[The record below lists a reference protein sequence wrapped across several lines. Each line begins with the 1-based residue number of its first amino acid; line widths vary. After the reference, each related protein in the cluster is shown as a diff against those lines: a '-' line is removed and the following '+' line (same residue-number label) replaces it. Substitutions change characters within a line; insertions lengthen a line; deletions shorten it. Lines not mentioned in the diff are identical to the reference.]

1 MNLREQRG
9 KEIATTRAIR
19 KKGSFYLVP
28 SQAGGGLYQ
37 VSITA
42 EGENCSCPDYQ
53 TRHLPC
59 KHIYAT
65 AYLMMR
71 ELNPDGSETLTEV
84 TVTAS
89 QRKTYPQNWKAYNA
103 AQVEEKDRFQILLH
117 DLCRNL
123 PVAQPRR
130 GRQPLLLSDAVFI
143 STFKVY
149 STVSQRRFM
158 SDLRE
163 SHERGLISKVPHFNS
178 ISNALENPDLT
189 PILKKLVAES
199 SLPLKSVETNFAVDS
214 SGFTTSKFIRWF
226 DHKYGVPRQRHSW
239 VTVHVTTGVRTNVV
253 TAVEVGGGDSPQ
265 FTPMIKTTAENFQI
279 GEVSA
284 DNAYCS
290 NKNAAQVV
298 NVGGT
303 PFMTFR
309 ENATG
314 DSGPYYKQMFH
325 YFNFKREEF
334 LQKYHK
340 RSNVESTFSMIKRK
354 FGDSLRSRDA
364 TAMTNEALA
373 KILCHNLVVLI
384 HEIHELGIDP
394 VFWQPREKP
403 CTPIVNAAHQMPLLP
418 S

>member
-9 KEIATTRAIR
+9 QEIASTRAIR

-28 SQAGGGLYQ
+28 SQGGGGLYQ

-42 EGENCSCPDYQ
+42 ESESCTCPDYQ
-53 TRHLPC
+53 TRQQTC
-59 KHIYAT
+59 KHLYAL
-65 AYLMMR
+65 AYYMTR
-71 ELNPDGSETLTEV
+71 KLNTDGSETVTEV
-84 TVTAS
+84 KVTAV

-103 AQVEEKDRFQILLH
+103 AQTEEQDRFQVLLH

-123 PVAQPRR
+123 QTVQPKT
-130 GRQPLLLSDAVFI
+130 GRPRLPLSDAVFI

-163 SHERGLISKVPHFNS
+163 SHKRGYISKVPHFNC
-178 ISNALENPDLT
+178 ISNALENPALT

-214 SGFTTSKFIRWF
+214 SGFTTSRFIRWF

-239 VTVHVTTGVRTNVV
+239 VTVHVTTGIRTNVV

-298 NVGGT
+298 NAGGT

-309 ENATG
+309 VNATG

-325 YFNFKREEF
+325 YFNYRREEF
-334 LQKYHK
+334 LQHYHK
-340 RSNVESTFSMIKRK
+340 RSNVESTFSAIKRK
-354 FGDSLRSRDA
+354 FGDSLRSRTD
-364 TAMTNEALA
+364 TAMTNEALC

-384 HEIHELGIDP
+384 HEMHELGIDP
-394 VFWQPREKP
+394 VFW
-403 CTPIVNAAHQMPLLP
+403 TSASA
-418 S
+418 